1 MDNVN
6 EINGL
11 LAFLKEVNRERFFNT
26 GYELLLNFRKEALDA
41 PTEVEVKI
49 RTIDNMINFFEA
61 KEEYEKCAY
70 LLDVKKEIL
79 ELEKVDN

>member
-26 GYELLLNFRKEALDA
+26 GYDLLLNFRKESLDA

-79 ELEKVDN
+79 ELEQVDK